1 MNEYKQGIVIAT
13 RGRLFE
19 VRTSDGARIKCEV
32 RQKVKSEAES
42 VTPVAV
48 GDDVLYDLTDD
59 GRGVIELVQ
68 PRRTQFGRPAKGL
81 DSKLQI
87 IAANLDKL
95 AIVVST
101 RSPELKTGVIDRAII
116 AAMIGEMDPFIII
129 NKIDLDPPDELEEII
144 TGYQKLDYDV
154 FTTSA
159 ESGVGIDK
167 LKAYLKD
174 HRTLFAGHSGVGKSS
189 ILNQLVPGLN
199 IKTKEVSSYSNR
211 GTHSTTSIELFELP
225 SGGFLVDSPGFKVM
239 GLWEV
244 EPEDM
249 PYYYKEFE
257 QYLDQCRFAP
267 CSHIHEPA
275 CQVIEAVENGEIA
288 RFRYENYCAITASL
302 TEEKN

>member
-1 MNEYKQGIVIAT
+1 MDAFKQGIVVAT

-19 VRTSDGARIKCEV
+19 VRTATGERIKCEV
-32 RQKVKSEAES
+32 RQKVKTEADS

-59 GRGVIELVQ
+59 GRGVIEVVE

-95 AIVVST
+95 AIVVSIT
-101 RSPELKTGVIDRAII
+101 SPELKTGIIDRAII
-116 AAMIGEMDPFIII
+116 AAINGEMDPYIII
-129 NKIDLDPPDELEEII
+129 NKIDLEPPDDLDEII
-144 TGYQKLDYDV
+144 EAYRKLDYEV

-159 ESGVGIDK
+159 ETGEGIDQ
-167 LKAYLKD
+167 LKEYLKE

-189 ILNQLVPGLN
+189 ILNQLIPGLN
-199 IKTKEVSSYSNR
+199 IKTKEVSDYSNR
-211 GTHSTTSIELFELP
+211 GKHTTTSIELFELP
-225 SGGFLVDSPGFKVM
+225 SGGFIVDSPGLKVM

-249 PYYYKEFE
+249 PFYYKEFE
-257 QYLDQCRFAP
+257 QYFGQCRFAP
-267 CSHIHEPA
+267 CSHLHEPD
-275 CQVIEAVENGEIA
+275 CQVIEAVEHGEIA
-288 RFRYENYCAITASL
+288 RFRYENYRAITESL
-302 TEEKN
+302 TGEKN